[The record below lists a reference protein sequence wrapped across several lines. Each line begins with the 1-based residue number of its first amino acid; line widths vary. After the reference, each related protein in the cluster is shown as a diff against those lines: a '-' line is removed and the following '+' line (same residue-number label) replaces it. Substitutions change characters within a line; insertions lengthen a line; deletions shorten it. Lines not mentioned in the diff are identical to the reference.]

1 MEELRNIDTAASQI
15 IQRLHS
21 NIGTMNYTYFASKI
35 SEISNLID
43 NLNIIKKTLNEGNL
57 SVFKEIKNLDEK
69 SHILG
74 VFKIIC
80 IPLLPILDLPNFNNP
95 KGAGKSL
102 IRKSCNDVLKK
113 GSNYDPT
120 INKYI
125 EDTDLTLEDL
135 GGFLLSLSQN
145 IKEVEEVFDIS
156 EGVEY
161 KYTEL
166 GKAANKILCLKDG
179 PCNKELTTKYDA
191 EISHI
196 QQLSKNIISPLYKE
210 IYKPLS
216 ELFVPIPRIEE
227 FYSAL
232 VERDLAISELSIVE
246 NLPNEDL

>member
-21 NIGTMNYTYFASKI
+21 NIGTMNYPYFASKI

-80 IPLLPILDLPNFNNP
+80 IPLLPILDLPNFNIP
-95 KGAGKSL
+95 KGAKSL
-102 IRKSCNDVLKK
+102 IRKSCNDALKK

-125 EDTDLTLEDL
+125 EDTDLMLEDV
-135 GGFLLSLSQN
+135 GGFLLSFNPN
-145 IKEVEEVFDIS
+145 IKEVEEAFNVS
-156 EGVEY
+156 EGVKY

-166 GKAANKILCLKDG
+166 GRAIDKILCFK
-179 PCNKELTTKYDA
+179 
-191 EISHI
+191 EISC
-196 QQLSKNIISPLYKE
+196 K
-210 IYKPLS
+210 
-216 ELFVPIPRIEE
+216 
-227 FYSAL
+227 
-232 VERDLAISELSIVE
+232 
-246 NLPNEDL
+246 